1 MIEDKNDPAV
11 TRATRTPGYAST
23 HDRGNRRNAMTMTEK
38 QRQEFE
44 AVTRPV
50 IEWLNNNCHPHVTV
64 VIDTTHVE
72 LSEGV
77 CAFTTHD
84 YLRD

>member
-1 MIEDKNDPAV
+1 
-11 TRATRTPGYAST
+11 
-23 HDRGNRRNAMTMTEK
+23 MTDQ

-50 IEWLNNNCHPHVTV
+50 IEWLNANCQPHVTV
-64 VIDTTHVE
+64 VIEPTGAM
-72 LSEGV
+72 LSEGII
-77 CAFTTHD
+77 AYTTND